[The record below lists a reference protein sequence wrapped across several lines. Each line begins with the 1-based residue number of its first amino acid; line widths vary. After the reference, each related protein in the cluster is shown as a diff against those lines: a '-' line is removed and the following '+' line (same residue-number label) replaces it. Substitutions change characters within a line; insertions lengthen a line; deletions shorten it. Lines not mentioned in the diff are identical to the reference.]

1 MAEQMLNNE
10 GEVSQPSSQNGDKY
24 ADYYELN
31 TEASEGEGN
40 TTQAEV
46 ETSDTKLDNKAEVE
60 TKTEATP
67 ELSTEKPQHVPN
79 WKKKID
85 KQTKQI
91 AELKDQLAKVKET
104 AGQKPNKYTRDNF
117 INDEEYEEWKD
128 KSVTQRIRD
137 ELKQE
142 MLENE
147 LRRVEQEKAHEEN
160 ESFRQSWSQKV
171 GKNYEPNSKEYQEY
185 VTISRNQEYLNS
197 LPEAVHDYVE
207 STDFGPL
214 MIHVLYHRPDLVD
227 SIAKSKSIAQTRTL
241 MKLEA
246 EIEAAYN
253 GKASEQKQTA
263 QPVANKVS
271 KAPAPIG
278 QVGVSGVTSTEE
290 DDATTYAKYIK
301 QNISRR

>member
-1 MAEQMLNNE
+1 MAEQMLNTE
-10 GEVSQPSSQNGDKY
+10 GEVSQPSSQNGDNY

-31 TEASEGEGN
+31 AEASEGEGN
-40 TTQAEV
+40 TTQAEPNIDSTPV
-46 ETSDTKLDNKAEVE
+46 DNKAEV
-60 TKTEATP
+60 KQPEANP

-91 AELKDQLAKVKET
+91 AELRDQLNKVKES

-117 INDEEYEEWKD
+117 VNDEEYEEWKD

-142 MLENE
+142 MLETE
-147 LRRVEQEKAHEEN
+147 LRRVEQERAYEEN
-160 ESFRQSWSQKV
+160 ESFKQSWSQKV
-171 GKNYEPNSKEYQEY
+171 NKNYEPNSKEYQEY
-185 VTISRNQEYLNS
+185 IAISRDQKYLAS

-214 MIHVLYHRPDLVD
+214 MLHVLYYRPDLVD
-227 SIAKSKSIAQTRTL
+227 MISRSKSIAQTRTL
-241 MKLEA
+241 MKLES
-246 EIEAAYN
+246 EIESAFS

-263 QPVANKVS
+263 PTVNKVS

-278 QVGVSGVTSTEE
+278 QVGVSGVTSSDE
-290 DDATTYAKYIK
+290 DDATAYAKYIK